1 MNLKIWREYIIYI
14 SIVLLVLG
22 LVFFIFSIYG
32 IFATNMA
39 PNYVLSFNRYVGD
52 WIYWI
57 FVISLAMT
65 IAGLYYTYDS
75 IKKSREFFKY
85 LNSDSK
91 SKFISKLK
99 DLEVLAYKLGP
110 KHEEMLEEKKKEW
123 KVH

>member
-1 MNLKIWREYIIYI
+1 MNLRSWREYIIII

-22 LVFFIFSIYG
+22 LVFLVFSFYG
-32 IFATNMA
+32 IFDSSASPDFIST
-39 PNYVLSFNRYVGD
+39 FNKAVGD

-57 FVISLAMT
+57 FVLSIAIFL
-65 IAGLYYTYDS
+65 AGLYYTYDT

-99 DLEVLAYKLGP
+99 DLEILADKLGP
-110 KHEEMLEEKKKEW
+110 RHREMLEDKKKEW

>member
-1 MNLKIWREYIIYI
+1 MNLKSWREYIIFI
-14 SIVLLVLG
+14 SIILFVVG
-22 LVFFIFSIYG
+22 FVFMIFSILG
-32 IFATNMA
+32 IFASSSV
-39 PNYVLSFNRYVGD
+39 PGYILSFHKAVGD

-57 FVISLAMT
+57 FIIS
-65 IAGLYYTYDS
+65 IATFIIGLYYTYDT

-99 DLEVLAYKLGP
+99 DLEILAYKLGP
-110 KHEEMLEEKKKEW
+110 RYKEMLDEKKKEW